1 MTYTYHV
8 PSSVLGLE
16 GEKKKKK
23 VQEGLSPALKSSQS
37 CRRDKI
43 RT

>member
-16 GEKKKKK
+16 GEKKKKSPGRTK
-23 VQEGLSPALKSSQS
+23 PSPQKLSVLQK
-37 CRRDKI
+37 R
-43 RT
+43 